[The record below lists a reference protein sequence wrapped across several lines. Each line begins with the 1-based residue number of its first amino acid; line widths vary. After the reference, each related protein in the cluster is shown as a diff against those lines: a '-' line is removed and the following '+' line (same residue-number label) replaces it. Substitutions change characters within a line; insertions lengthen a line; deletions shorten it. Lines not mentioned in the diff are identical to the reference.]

1 MTVHMKGK
9 QEISWYEPQSNFL
22 SVNRVNEARDTL
34 IPRDAYLF
42 RPDRTPYMQIYF
54 IKKFKGAA
62 SFNYSKKYF
71 IGARIE
77 PGTDEVNRN

>member
-9 QEISWYEPQSNFL
+9 QEISCYEPQSNFL

-42 RPDRTPYMQIYF
+42 RPDRTPYSICRS
-54 IKKFKGAA
+54 ILLKNLRALLR
-62 SFNYSKKYF
+62 S
-71 IGARIE
+71 IT
-77 PGTDEVNRN
+77 PRNIL